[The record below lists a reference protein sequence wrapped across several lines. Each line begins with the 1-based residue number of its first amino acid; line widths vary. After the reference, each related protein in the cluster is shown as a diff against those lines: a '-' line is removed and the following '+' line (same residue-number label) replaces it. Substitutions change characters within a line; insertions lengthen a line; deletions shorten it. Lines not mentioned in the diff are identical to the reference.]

1 MSFSVQLLNDM
12 RDGAQAMT
20 NTSDIER
27 FRENWQDE
35 VDSASEYRALAAV
48 ERDPKIAEV
57 YSNLARME
65 ETHIGF
71 WEDRLRA
78 AETPLYQRQPSWR
91 SRILMWVAR
100 RLGPEVVLSTIA
112 AKEAA
117 ARNGYSGQAETR
129 RTPMSAQER
138 WHALVL
144 GKLVE
149 TQPRGLSGNII
160 SRLEGRHRA
169 VGGNALRAAVLGAND
184 GLCSNLSL
192 VMGVAGASI
201 SPHAILMT
209 GIAGLLAGACS
220 MALGEWVSV
229 TSSRE
234 LAEREI
240 RIESSE
246 LGADPVGEGEELQ
259 LIYEA
264 RGLDS
269 KESKRVVAEILK
281 DKAAALDTLAR
292 EELGIDPTELGGAP
306 GEAALASFLLFS
318 AGATIPI
325 LPFLLPGYGIALLG
339 SLLLS
344 SVALFAIGAAITIF
358 TGASVWHSGGRQ
370 LLLGLAA
377 AGVTFTI
384 GHLIGVVLS

>member
-1 MSFSVQLLNDM
+1 VK
-12 RDGAQAMT
+12 
-20 NTSDIER
+20 NTPDVKR

-35 VDSASEYRALAAV
+35 VDSAAEYRNLAAV
-48 ERDPKIAEV
+48 EPDPKIAEV

-65 ETHIGF
+65 EAHIAF
-71 WEDRLRA
+71 WEDRLRLA
-78 AETPLYQRQPSWR
+78 GATLGERLPSWR
-91 SRILMWVAR
+91 SRILGWLAR
-100 RLGPEVVLSTIA
+100 RFGPEAVLSTIA

-117 ARNGYSGQAETR
+117 DRNGYAGQAEARGTQ
-129 RTPMSAQER
+129 MSSQER

-149 TQPRGLSGNII
+149 TQPRGLSGSFL

-192 VMGVAGASI
+192 VMGVAGAAI
-201 SPHAILMT
+201 SSHGILMT

-240 RIESSE
+240 RIESGE
-246 LGADPVGEGEELQ
+246 LMEDPVGEGEELQ

-264 RGLDS
+264 KGLS
-269 KESKRVVAEILK
+269 GEEAKRVVEQVLK
-281 DKAAALDTLAR
+281 DKGAALDALAR
-292 EELGIDPTELGGAP
+292 EELGIDPTELGGSA

-318 AGATIPI
+318 VGAIIPI
-325 LPFLLPGYGIALLG
+325 LPFLMPGYRMAIIA
-339 SLLLS
+339 SLLMS
-344 SVALFAIGAAITIF
+344 SVSLFAIGAAITIF
-358 TGASVWHSGGRQ
+358 TGVAGWRSGGRQ

-377 AGVTFTI
+377 AGLTFTI
-384 GHLIGVVLS
+384 GHLIGVMLA

>member
-1 MSFSVQLLNDM
+1 MKDTTDVK
-12 RDGAQAMT
+12 
-20 NTSDIER
+20 R
-27 FRENWQDE
+27 FLENWQDE
-35 VDSASEYRALAAV
+35 VDSAAEYRTLAAA
-48 ERDPKIAEV
+48 ETDPKVAQV

-65 ETHIGF
+65 EAHIAF
-71 WEDRLRA
+71 WEDRLRLA
-78 AETPLYQRQPSWR
+78 GASLQKRLPSWR
-91 SRILMWVAR
+91 SRVLSWIAR
-100 RLGPEVVLSTIA
+100 RFGPEAVLSTIA
-112 AKEAA
+112 TKETAN
-117 ARNGYSGQAETR
+117 RNVYAGQAETR
-129 RTPMSAQER
+129 GTGMNAQER

-149 TQPRGLSGNII
+149 TQPRGLSGNLL

-192 VMGVAGASI
+192 VMGVAGASMN
-201 SPHAILMT
+201 PHGILMT

-240 RIESSE
+240 RIESRE
-246 LGADPVGEGEELQ
+246 LAEDPVGEGEELQ

-264 RGLDS
+264 KGLSPNDAQ
-269 KESKRVVAEILK
+269 RVVEEVLK
-281 DKAAALDTLAR
+281 DKDATLDALAR
-292 EELGIDPTELGGAP
+292 EELGIDPTELGGSA
-306 GEAALASFLLFS
+306 GEAALVSFLLFS
-318 AGATIPI
+318 VGAIVPI
-325 LPFLLPGYGIALLG
+325 LPFFLPRFGIAVLS

-344 SVALFAIGAAITIF
+344 SFALFAIGAAITIF
-358 TGASVWHSGGRQ
+358 TGVAVWRSGGRQ

-384 GHLIGVVLS
+384 GHLVGVTLA

>member
-1 MSFSVQLLNDM
+1 LPNNDA
-12 RDGAQAMT
+12 RWITAVK
-20 NTSDIER
+20 NTPDIKR

-35 VDSASEYRALAAV
+35 VDSAAEYRALAAV
-48 ERDPKIAEV
+48 EPDPKIAEV

-65 ETHIGF
+65 EAHIAF
-71 WEDRLRA
+71 WEDRLRRAGA
-78 AETPLYQRQPSWR
+78 ALGERLPSWR
-91 SRILMWVAR
+91 SRILGWLAR

-117 ARNGYSGQAETR
+117 DRNGYAVQAETHG
-129 RTPMSAQER
+129 TQMSSQER

-149 TQPRGLSGNII
+149 TQPRGVSGGFL

-192 VMGVAGASI
+192 VMGVAGA
-201 SPHAILMT
+201 AIGSHGILTT

-240 RIESSE
+240 RIESGE
-246 LGADPVGEGEELQ
+246 LMEDPAGEGEELQ

-264 RGLDS
+264 KGLS
-269 KESKRVVAEILK
+269 REEAKRVVEQVLK
-281 DKAAALDTLAR
+281 DKEAALDALTR
-292 EELGIDPTELGGAP
+292 EELGIDPTELGGSA
-306 GEAALASFLLFS
+306 GEAALTSFVLFS
-318 AGATIPI
+318 VGAIIPI
-325 LPFLLPGYGIALLG
+325 LPFLLPGYGTAVIA

-344 SVALFAIGAAITIF
+344 GVSLFAIGAAITIF
-358 TGASVWHSGGRQ
+358 TGVAVWRSGGRQ

-377 AGVTFTI
+377 AGLTFTI
-384 GHLIGVVLS
+384 GHLIGVTLA

>member
-1 MSFSVQLLNDM
+1 LPNNDA
-12 RDGAQAMT
+12 RWITAVK
-20 NTSDIER
+20 NTPDIKR

-35 VDSASEYRALAAV
+35 VDSAAEYRALAAV
-48 ERDPKIAEV
+48 EPDPKVAEV

-65 ETHIGF
+65 EAHIAF
-71 WEDRLRA
+71 WEDRLRRAGA
-78 AETPLYQRQPSWR
+78 ALGERLPSWR
-91 SRILMWVAR
+91 SRILGWLAR

-117 ARNGYSGQAETR
+117 DRNGYAVQAETHG
-129 RTPMSAQER
+129 TQMSSQER

-149 TQPRGLSGNII
+149 TQPRGVSGGFL

-192 VMGVAGASI
+192 VMGVAGA
-201 SPHAILMT
+201 AIGSHGILTT

-240 RIESSE
+240 RIESGE
-246 LGADPVGEGEELQ
+246 LMEDPAGEGEELQ

-264 RGLDS
+264 KGLS
-269 KESKRVVAEILK
+269 REEAKRVVEQVLK
-281 DKAAALDTLAR
+281 DKEAALDALTR
-292 EELGIDPTELGGAP
+292 EELGIDPTELGGSA
-306 GEAALASFLLFS
+306 GEAALTSFVLFS
-318 AGATIPI
+318 VGAIIPI
-325 LPFLLPGYGIALLG
+325 LPFLLPGYGTAVIA

-344 SVALFAIGAAITIF
+344 GVSLFAIGAAITIF
-358 TGASVWHSGGRQ
+358 TGVAVWRSGGRQ

-377 AGVTFTI
+377 AGLTFTI
-384 GHLIGVVLS
+384 GHLIGVTLA